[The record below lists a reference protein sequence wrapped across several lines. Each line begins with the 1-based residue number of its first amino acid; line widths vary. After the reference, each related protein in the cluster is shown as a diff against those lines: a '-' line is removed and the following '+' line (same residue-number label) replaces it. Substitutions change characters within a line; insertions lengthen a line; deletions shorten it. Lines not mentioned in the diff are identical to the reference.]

1 MAGVFVILFLDFD
14 GVLHPARA
22 VMGNHGPELTG
33 GGSLFMWADGLTEL
47 LAEHSHVK
55 IVLSTSWA
63 RHLPFEGDVSENGK

>member
-1 MAGVFVILFLDFD
+1 MKCAKHGRGLRDPLSRLD

-63 RHLPFEGDVSENGK
+63 RHLPFE